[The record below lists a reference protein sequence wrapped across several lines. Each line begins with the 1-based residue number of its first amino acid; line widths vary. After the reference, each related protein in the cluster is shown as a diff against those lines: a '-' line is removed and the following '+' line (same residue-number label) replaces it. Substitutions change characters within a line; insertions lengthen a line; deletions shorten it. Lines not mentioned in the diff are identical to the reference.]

1 MLRNKCPLGTRA
13 RVYMHGC
20 WLKVNPKF
28 LVLTRQ
34 DISGNNRTDD
44 LSHGAMLLPLQHSA
58 SLRLTDSLT
67 ALDVRPGGVQ
77 LQLRT
82 NFPDHHQQVEP
93 APAEYTRGPKPVL
106 GTWRT
111 LVLLQHW
118 EHLHGNSPQ
127 NRRRERL
134 HRHDN
139 CRSARA
145 E

>member
-1 MLRNKCPLGTRA
+1 MLRNKRPLGTRT
-13 RVYMHGC
+13 RVYTLGC

-34 DISGNNRTDD
+34 DISGNNRND

-58 SLRLTDSLT
+58 SLSRTDSLT

-77 LQLRT
+77 LLLRT
-82 NFPDHHQQVEP
+82 NLPDHHQQVEA
-93 APAEYTRGPKPVL
+93 APAEYTPGPQPVL
-106 GTWRT
+106 GIWRT
-111 LVLLQHW
+111 LVLLQHG